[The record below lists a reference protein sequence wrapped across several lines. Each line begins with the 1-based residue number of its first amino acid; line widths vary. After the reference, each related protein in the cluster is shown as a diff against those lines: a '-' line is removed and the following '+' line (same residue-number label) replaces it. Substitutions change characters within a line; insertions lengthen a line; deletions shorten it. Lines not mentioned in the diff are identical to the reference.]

1 LKEGACFVPLWAGLA
16 IQLITTKSDRLA
28 KLAGSQRTLDV
39 KRDILWRVYLSFIG
53 IVLLSVLVLGRAF
66 YIQKFQG
73 NHWRSMSDSLH
84 QKFIALDA
92 ERGTIYSEDGQML
105 STSIPTFDIY
115 IDFNADGL
123 REKTGKRFTEN
134 IDSFSAIMAGYLK
147 AKTSNQSKK
156 DLQAAFTNNER
167 YYPLKKK
174 LLFEDYKVFRAF
186 PLVKLGRNKS
196 GVIVEVNSK
205 RETPFG
211 LLANRTIGLS
221 REFKDVNK
229 KAKKQNVGLERS
241 YDTVLSGH
249 DGLKLVRYIAG
260 GTAVPV
266 EGSQTDPEN
275 GKDIFTTIDVN
286 IQDITET
293 ALMRMMLQCEGPY
306 GTAIVMETATGK
318 IKAMANL
325 GRRPDGTYWEDDNYA
340 LRVTEPGST
349 IKLATLLSVLEK
361 GSSKIDDMVQVGGAG
376 RLEVAPGKIVVDAE
390 RHKASALTV
399 KDCFVHSSNVGMSKL
414 AYKAFG
420 NNPAEIK
427 EYYHKF
433 HFDERSPIDLM
444 NVPKPTMAPLSTAKG
459 EAGLGNMLWMSFG
472 YAIQVSPLHT
482 LTLYNAVAN
491 NGKMM
496 SPYLVSNIQHNGI
509 VTRQFAPKVMD
520 ENICRPSVIQDAQA
534 SMRAV
539 VTEGTARKAL
549 AGMPFAVS
557 GKTGTAH
564 VSDGAIKYAHGVY
577 QATFVGYFPS
587 ENPQFTCIVV
597 VRTKPHAASHF
608 GGTLAAPVFREIATK
623 LYSMYVDKKDPS
635 LYATAK
641 DSSAFFYAGNAHD
654 IKNVFRSMNMSYSDS
669 VAQNDWATVY
679 ANGYPKGYGGQP
691 VIKTTTVRK
700 QVMPNVRGMGLK
712 DAVYLLENMGL
723 KVAVRGRGKIT
734 MQSVAPGT
742 ALAKGITVILELS

>member
-1 LKEGACFVPLWAGLA
+1 
-16 IQLITTKSDRLA
+16 
-28 KLAGSQRTLDV
+28 
-39 KRDILWRVYLSFIG
+39 
-53 IVLLSVLVLGRAF
+53 
-66 YIQKFQG
+66 
-73 NHWRSMSDSLH
+73 MSDSLH
-84 QKFIALDA
+84 QKFIPLDA

-123 REKTGKRFTEN
+123 REKKGKRFTEN
-134 IDSFSAIMAGYLK
+134 IDSFASSLSGYFND
-147 AKTSNQSKK
+147 KTSAQYKKELQGAFSSNQ
-156 DLQAAFTNNER
+156 R

-174 LLFEDYKVFRAF
+174 LDFKDYKVFREF
-186 PLVKLGRNKS
+186 PLVRLGRNKS

-221 REFKDVNK
+221 REFKDANK
-229 KAKKQNVGLERS
+229 KARKQNVGLERS

-249 DGLKLVRYIAG
+249 DGLRLVRYIAG

-266 EGSQTDPEN
+266 EGSQTDPVN
-275 GKDIFTTIDVN
+275 GKDIFTTMDVN
-286 IQDITET
+286 MQDITET

-349 IKLATLLSVLEK
+349 IKLATLLSVLDK
-361 GSSKIDDMVQVGGAG
+361 GSSSITDMVQVGGAG
-376 RLEVAPGKIVVDAE
+376 RLEVAPGKVVVDAE
-390 RHKASALTV
+390 RHRASAMSV
-399 KDCFVHSSNVGMSKL
+399 KDCFAHSSNVGMSKL

-427 EYYHKF
+427 DYFHRF

-472 YAIQVSPLHT
+472 YAIQVSPLHI

-496 SPYLVSNIQHNGI
+496 KPYLVSTIQHNGI
-509 VTRQFAPKVMD
+509 ITRQFEPTVM
-520 ENICRPSVIQDAQA
+520 NPAICKPSVIKDAQE

-539 VTEGTARKAL
+539 VTDGTARRAL

-564 VSDGAIKYAHGVY
+564 VSDGTIKYAHGVY
-577 QATFVGYFPS
+577 QATFVGYFPA
-587 ENPQFTCIVV
+587 EKPQFTCIVV
-597 VRTKPHAASHF
+597 IRTKPHAASHF
-608 GGTLAAPVFREIATK
+608 GGTLAAPVFKEIATK

-635 LYATAK
+635 LYAAAK
-641 DSSAFFYAGNAHD
+641 DSAAYFYAGYASD
-654 IKNVFRSMNMSYSDS
+654 IKNVYKTMNMTYSDS
-669 VAQNDWATVY
+669 VSANDWASVY
-679 ANGYPKGYGGQP
+679 AGNNQSAGSGGRP
-691 VIKTTTVRK
+691 VVKTTTVRK

-712 DAVYLLENMGL
+712 DAVYLLEKMGL
-723 KVAVRGRGKIT
+723 KVAVRGRGKIS

>member
-1 LKEGACFVPLWAGLA
+1 M
-16 IQLITTKSDRLA
+16 
-28 KLAGSQRTLDV
+28 
-39 KRDILWRVYLSFIG
+39 LSF
-53 IVLLSVLVLGRAF
+53 LVLGRAF

-84 QKFIALDA
+84 QRFVALDA

-123 REKTGKRFTEN
+123 TEKKGKRFYEN
-134 IDSFSAIMAGYLK
+134 IDSFAIAMAGFFK
-147 AKTSNQSKK
+147 DKTAAQYKK
-156 DLQAAFTNNER
+156 DLKTAFNKNQR

-174 LLFEDYKVFRAF
+174 LSFETYKVFREF
-186 PLVKLGRNKS
+186 PLVRQGRNKS

-221 REFKDVNK
+221 REFKDANNA
-229 KAKKQNVGLERS
+229 AKKQNVGLERS

-249 DGLKLVRYIAG
+249 DGQRLVRYIAG

-266 EGSQTDPEN
+266 EGSQTDPVN
-275 GKDIFTTIDVN
+275 GKDIYTTIDVN

-293 ALMRMMLQCEGPY
+293 ALLRMMQQCEGPY
-306 GTAIVMETATGK
+306 GTAIVMETSTGK

-325 GRRPDGTYWEDDNYA
+325 GRRTDGTYWEDDNYA

-349 IKLATLLSVLEK
+349 IKLATLLAVLDK
-361 GSSKIDDMVQVGGAG
+361 GSSTINEKVYVGGAG
-376 RLEVAPGKIVVDAE
+376 RLEVAPGKVVVDAE
-390 RHKASALTV
+390 RHSAVELSV
-399 KDCFVHSSNVGMSKL
+399 KDCFAHSSNVGMSKL
-414 AYKAFG
+414 AFKAFG
-420 NNPAEIK
+420 KNPSEIK
-427 EYYHKF
+427 DYFKKF
-433 HFDERSPIDLM
+433 HLDKRSPVDLM

-472 YAIQVSPLHT
+472 YAVQVSPLHT

-496 SPYLVSNIQHNGI
+496 KPYLVNGI
-509 VTRQFAPKVMD
+509 ESNGVVTKQFSPAVMD
-520 ENICRPSVIQDAQA
+520 ENICKPEAIKNAQDA
-534 SMRAV
+534 MRAV

-549 AGMPFAVS
+549 AGLPFAVA

-564 VSDGAIKYAHGVY
+564 VSDGAIKYSHGVY
-577 QATFVGYFPS
+577 QATFVGYFPADK
-587 ENPQFTCIVV
+587 PQYTCIVV
-597 VRTKPHAASHF
+597 IRTKPHAASHY
-608 GGTLAAPVFREIATK
+608 GGTLAAPVFKEIATK
-623 LYSMYVDKKDPS
+623 LYAMYVENKNAS
-635 LYATAK
+635 LYTAAK
-641 DSSAFFYAGNAHD
+641 DSAKFFYAGYTAD
-654 IKNVFRSMNMSYSDS
+654 IKSVFKTMNMSYRDS
-669 VAQNDWATVY
+669 AANSNWTSVYAANYQPVMKSATVR
-679 ANGYPKGYGGQP
+679 NK
-691 VIKTTTVRK
+691 
-700 QVMPNVRGMGLK
+700 VMPNVRGMGLK

-723 KVAVRGRGKIT
+723 KVAIRGRGKVAI
-734 MQSVAPGT
+734 QSVAPGT